1 MPGIP
6 CYYQVSMPFRIHCT
20 ALAAALCLAAAP
32 AAAQPQPQPQSQ
44 PQPQPGDA
52 SFGVFVRNTQIG
64 REQVTLSRNAS
75 GWIITSS
82 GTTGAPVD
90 FTLTRFEM
98 KYTTDWEP
106 QEMRL
111 EGRVRQTPVSIATS
125 FSLTNA
131 ISEVTQAGQAGT
143 KTDQISA
150 GSIVVPAN
158 AYGAYEAL
166 AARLWDT
173 KANTEIPIY
182 DVPHTAIKALVKT
195 VTDQALT
202 GPRGS
207 LPTRRF
213 EITFQHPS
221 GVLNAIVIV
230 DNRLRLVRFELPD
243 AGLQVIREDAA
254 SVAVRTQVARNPT
267 DAEITIPA
275 NGFQLAGTVTT
286 PPSVGGRLRHPAVVL
301 VGGAAP
307 PDRDEVIGGVPM
319 FTQLARALAD
329 AGMIVLRYDR
339 RGSGQSGGRT
349 DAVTLGDYA
358 DDAIAAVKWISK
370 QDSVDGRHIVLAGY
384 SDGAAVALMAAS
396 REKRIAGVITLEAS
410 GSLGADLLLLQQER
424 VLDDLKLSPSDRQAR
439 IDLQKKI
446 QAAVVSGKGWEGIP
460 EQLRR
465 QADTPWFRSVLTY
478 DPAVV
483 LQKVRQPIL
492 IIHADRDPNVP
503 ASEADLLVKLANARK
518 KAGPAEVF
526 HVPDVDHTL
535 ADSQSRTISGK
546 AVAAMVD
553 WIKKLG

>member
-1 MPGIP
+1 M
-6 CYYQVSMPFRIHCT
+6 SFRIHCT
-20 ALAAALCLAAAP
+20 ALGAALCFAAGP
-32 AAAQPQPQPQSQ
+32 AAAQPQPL

-52 SFGVFVRNTQIG
+52 TFGVFVRNAQIG
-64 REQVTLSRNAS
+64 REQVTLSRNDS

-82 GTTGAPVD
+82 GTTGAPGD

-111 EGRVRQTPVSIATS
+111 DGRVRETPIGIATS
-125 FSLTNA
+125 FSLTSA
-131 ISEVTQAGQAGT
+131 ISEISQAGRSGT

-150 GSIVVPAN
+150 RSIVVPAN
-158 AYGAYEAL
+158 VYGAYEAL

-182 DVPHTAIKALVKT
+182 FVPQTEIKALVKT

-202 GPRGS
+202 GPGGS

-213 EITFQHPS
+213 GVTLQDPS
-221 GVLNAIVIV
+221 GALNVNVIV
-230 DNRLRLVRFELPD
+230 DNRLRLVRFERPD
-243 AGLQVIREDAA
+243 LGLQVIREDAA

-267 DAEITIPA
+267 DAEIKIPA
-275 NGFQLAGTVTT
+275 NGFQLAGTMTT
-286 PPSVGGRLRHPAVVL
+286 PPSVAGRLRHPAVVL

-358 DDAIAAVKWISK
+358 DDAIAVVKWISK
-370 QDSVDGRHIVLAGY
+370 QNSVEGRHIVLAGY
-384 SDGAAVALMAAS
+384 ADGAAVALIAAS

-424 VLDDLKLSPSDRQAR
+424 VLDDLKLSPTDRQAR

-460 EQLRR
+460 EPLRR

-483 LQKVRQPIL
+483 LQKVKQPIL
-492 IIHADRDPNVP
+492 IIHGDLDENVP
-503 ASEADLLVKLANARK
+503 ASEADRLAGLANARK
-518 KAGPAEVF
+518 KAGPAEAV
-526 HVPDVDHTL
+526 HVPDVDRTL
-535 ADSQSRTISGK
+535 ADSKTRTISEK
-546 AVAAMVD
+546 AVAAIVD